1 MRHLIVHGQRALII
15 ALHLILAAAANW
27 CAFWLRFD
35 GSIPEWAVALQLEA
49 LPILLVLRAV
59 SLVYFHSYES
69 VWRYTG
75 IWDLR
80 NLGLATLCSTV
91 AFYAAIRW
99 GLGLTSYPRSV
110 YIIDALLML
119 LLAGGMRVAPR
130 ILREFL
136 PSQRGRRVLLYGAGD
151 AGEVI
156 VRDLRSSAFEGY
168 SPVGFVDDDPEKMGR
183 RIHGVRVLGTTAH
196 LSQIM
201 EKVAPHVVL
210 VTIPNVDPAVLRSLV
225 RTLAPYR
232 ATIKIIPN
240 LRGLMDGKIE
250 LNQIRNLAV
259 EDLLKRDPV
268 EFGDE
273 SIQQLFAGKR
283 VMVTGAGGSIG
294 SELCRQIAACQ
305 PAMLVL
311 YERYENNLYAINNE
325 LVRQGHQQRIAATIG
340 DVTDE
345 LRLTS
350 VMALHRPHI
359 VLHAAA
365 HKHVP
370 LMEASPC
377 EAAKNNVGG
386 TRLVAHS
393 AHRHGVERFIF
404 ISTDK
409 AVNPT
414 SVMGATKRV
423 AEMVVQEIGQMSAT
437 CFATVRF
444 GNVLGSNGSVVPLF
458 LDQIKAGG
466 PVTVTHPEVRRYF
479 MLISEAV
486 QLVLQAAAHAKSGAT
501 YVLDMGEQIQVLEL
515 ARNLIRLSGYM
526 PDDEIPITFVGLRPG
541 EKLYEELVGSG
552 ETVEPSGVKKLQ
564 RVTPCPLPPN
574 VEFAADIMTLA
585 RFAQL
590 QNTESVI
597 ETICKLVPTFQPDQ
611 EAFSRSR

>member
-1 MRHLIVHGQRALII
+1 
-15 ALHLILAAAANW
+15 
-27 CAFWLRFD
+27 
-35 GSIPEWAVALQLEA
+35 
-49 LPILLVLRAV
+49 
-59 SLVYFHSYES
+59 
-69 VWRYTG
+69 
-75 IWDLR
+75 
-80 NLGLATLCSTV
+80 
-91 AFYAAIRW
+91 
-99 GLGLTSYPRSV
+99 
-110 YIIDALLML
+110 
-119 LLAGGMRVAPR
+119 
-130 ILREFL
+130 
-136 PSQRGRRVLLYGAGD
+136 
-151 AGEVI
+151 
-156 VRDLRSSAFEGY
+156 
-168 SPVGFVDDDPEKMGR
+168 
-183 RIHGVRVLGTTAH
+183 
-196 LSQIM
+196 
-201 EKVAPHVVL
+201 
-210 VTIPNVDPAVLRSLV
+210 
-225 RTLAPYR
+225 
-232 ATIKIIPN
+232 
-240 LRGLMDGKIE
+240 
-250 LNQIRNLAV
+250 
-259 EDLLKRDPV
+259 
-268 EFGDE
+268 
-273 SIQQLFAGKR
+273 
-283 VMVTGAGGSIG
+283 MVTGAGGSIG

-325 LVRQGHQQRIAATIG
+325 LIRQGHQQRIAATIG

-386 TRLVAHS
+386 TRLVAHT

-423 AEMVVQEIGQMSAT
+423 AEMVVQEIGQVSAT

-486 QLVLQAAAHAKSGAT
+486 QLVLQAAAHAESGAT
-501 YVLDMGEQIQVLEL
+501 YVLEMGEQIQVLEL

-574 VEFAADIMTLA
+574 AEFAADIMTLA

-597 ETICKLVPTFQPDQ
+597 ETICKLVPTFHPDR
-611 EAFSRSR
+611 ETFSSSR